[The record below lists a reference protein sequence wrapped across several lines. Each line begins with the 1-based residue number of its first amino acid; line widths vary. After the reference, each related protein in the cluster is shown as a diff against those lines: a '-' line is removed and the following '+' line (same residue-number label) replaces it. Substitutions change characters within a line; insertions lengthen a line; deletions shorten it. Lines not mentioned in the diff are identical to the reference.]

1 MAAQALTWLD
11 LSRAE
16 DARVF
21 EDSREAWLALLKASY
36 GDLNHRD
43 DIHVARVHAR
53 GCQLLLATLNGRN
66 GTRLVGCSYVNENG
80 RRAAT
85 AVDPAY
91 RGRGL
96 GNAMVR
102 ETVKR
107 FPYQFSEV
115 RPANLAQR
123 GILEKNGFLHVTDPA
138 AVRGIL
144 GRRLSALVV
153 PDSVDEAEGS
163 YVRVSHDA
171 ARRSR
176 YVMYERPRQS
186 APVSP
191 SASGRTEWRR
201 SPEDPRRQEYRHPVS
216 GPST

>member
-1 MAAQALTWLD
+1 MAAQSLTWLD

-16 DARVF
+16 DVRVF
-21 EDSREAWLALLKASY
+21 EGVREEWLALLKASY

-43 DIHVARVHAR
+43 DIHVARVHEP
-53 GCQLLLATLNGRN
+53 GCQLLLATLKGRN

-85 AVDPAY
+85 AVAPAY

-96 GNAMVR
+96 GNAIVR

-107 FPYQFSEV
+107 VPYQFSEV

-123 GILEKNGFLHVTDPA
+123 GILERNGFLHVADPVV
-138 AVRGIL
+138 VRRIL
-144 GRRLSALVV
+144 GRRLSALIV
-153 PDSVDEAEGS
+153 PGSADETEGS
-163 YVRVSHDA
+163 YMRISHDA
-171 ARRSR
+171 ARTSR
-176 YVMYERPRQS
+176 YVMYERPREPV
-186 APVSP
+186 PVSP

-201 SPEDPRRQEYRHPVS
+201 SPGGPRRQEYRHPVS